1 MYVLILGKY
10 ERDYMK
16 ATQLYRERFS
26 DRRHP
31 SNVEIRN
38 YEFNVRKD
46 ILINI
51 VNSPQERFS
60 LTRFSLDH

>member
-1 MYVLILGKY
+1 
-10 ERDYMK
+10 MK

-38 YEFNVRKD
+38 YEFNVRQGYFDQYRKQPSRE
-46 ILINI
+46 ILSYKIL
-51 VNSPQERFS
+51 S
-60 LTRFSLDH
+60 